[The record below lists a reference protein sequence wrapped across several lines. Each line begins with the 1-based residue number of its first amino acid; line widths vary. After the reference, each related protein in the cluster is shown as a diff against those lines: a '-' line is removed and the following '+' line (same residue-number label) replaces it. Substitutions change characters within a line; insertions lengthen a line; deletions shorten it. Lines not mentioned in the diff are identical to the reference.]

1 MVDYHKFSC
10 QLSFVGIFSP
20 PVIIFISK
28 QILGDLLE
36 HIIFLNISIINA
48 FPTAFYVK
56 MFNFFFIIS
65 PDTIF
70 FFPLYSMGTPLHIH
84 VNIIFSPIVVLR
96 SKYLDIVLSENQ
108 VLNKGKPIC
117 FKNNY
122 LSNRVSVHYCM

>member
-1 MVDYHKFSC
+1 MNS
-10 QLSFVGIFSP
+10 L
-20 PVIIFISK
+20 
-28 QILGDLLE
+28 DLR
-36 HIIFLNISIINA
+36 IKSS
-48 FPTAFYVK
+48 
-56 MFNFFFIIS
+56 FFFKLS
-65 PDTIF
+65 
-70 FFPLYSMGTPLHIH
+70 FFPLYNIGTQLHIH